1 MITEGPGLEA
11 PQGRAGIRLVRG
23 APVKRKESR
32 TVQRSE
38 SELWRQVSTP
48 ANLGQMNRSE
58 MYHKTGELSSAFQG
72 CYEG

>member
-1 MITEGPGLEA
+1 MITEGSGLEA

-38 SELWRQVSTP
+38 SELWRQVSSP
-48 ANLGQMNRSE
+48 ASLRQMNCSK
-58 MYHKTGELSSAFQG
+58 MYHKTGQLASAFQG
-72 CYEG
+72 RYAG